1 MYKRTL
7 RAGIIV
13 GVIGTLTMLFTN
25 VFAPTFGT
33 VSFNGTTAFH
43 VILTQM
49 HLLATVGCLPFSAA
63 LVSAALVM
71 RHLDGTAVRPTPPAE
86 QQPGVKAAG

>member
-1 MYKRTL
+1 M
-7 RAGIIV
+7 V
-13 GVIGTLTMLFTN
+13 FTD

-49 HLLATVGCLPFSAA
+49 HLLTTVGWLPFSAA

-71 RHLDGTAVRPTPPAE
+71 RHLDAAAVRPTPPAE
-86 QQPGVKAAG
+86 QPGVKAAG